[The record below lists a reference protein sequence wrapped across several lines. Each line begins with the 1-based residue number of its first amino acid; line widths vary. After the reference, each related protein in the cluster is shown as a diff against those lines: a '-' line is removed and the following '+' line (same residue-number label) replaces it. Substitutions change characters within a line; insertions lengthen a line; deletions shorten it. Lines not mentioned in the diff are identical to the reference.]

1 MSNFLEIKDLK
12 INFYLEKGVL
22 TAVDGVCLNIHQNE
36 TVVLAGESGSGK
48 TITALSITKLLPA
61 NARIEEG
68 SVNFNG
74 RDILQLSNKQLTS
87 LRGKEIAYIFQ
98 EPTSYLNPVITLGGQ
113 ITETIMLHQNK
124 NKKRAFNEAL
134 ELLRLV
140 NINNP
145 RKTMFDYPHQLSE
158 GMNQR
163 ALIAMAIACKPKLLI
178 ADEPTTSLDVT
189 IEAQVLELLLNL
201 KKQLGFSL
209 LFITHNLSIAKKI
222 AQRVYIMHKG
232 KIVEEGLKEMIFYKQ
247 NHFHTKEL
255 IQAYEKIGRLT

>member
-1 MSNFLEIKDLK
+1 MAEFLEIKNLK
-12 INFYLEKGVL
+12 VDFYLEKGVIS
-22 TAVDGVCLNIHQNE
+22 AVDGVYLNIRQNE

-61 NARIEEG
+61 NAKIEEG
-68 SVNFNG
+68 SVIFNG
-74 RDILQLSNKQLTS
+74 RDIATLSMKQLTA

-98 EPTSYLNPVITLGGQ
+98 EPTSYLNPVFTIGDQ
-113 ITETIMLHQNK
+113 ITETISLHQNK
-124 NKKRAFNEAL
+124 NKKQAFNEAL
-134 ELLRLV
+134 ELLKLV

-145 RKTMFDYPHQLSE
+145 RKTMFDYPHQLSG

-189 IEAQVLELLLNL
+189 IEAQVLELLMDL

-222 AQRVYIMHKG
+222 ADRVYIMYKG
-232 KIVEEGLKEMIFYKQ
+232 KIVEEGLKEEIFYKQ
-247 NHFHTKEL
+247 THFHTKEL
-255 IQAYEKIGRLT
+255 IQAYEKIGRL

>member
-1 MSNFLEIKDLK
+1 MAEFLEIKDLK
-12 INFYLEKGVL
+12 VNFYLGKGVIS
-22 TAVDGVCLNIHQNE
+22 AVDGVCLNIRQNE

-48 TITALSITKLLPA
+48 TITALAITKLLPA
-61 NARIEEG
+61 NAQIEKG
-68 SVNFNG
+68 SVIFNG
-74 RDILQLSNKQLTS
+74 QDIAALSNKQLTA

-98 EPTSYLNPVITLGGQ
+98 EPTSYLNPVFTIGDQ
-113 ITETIMLHQNK
+113 ITETIILHQNK
-124 NKKRAFNEAL
+124 NQTQAFNETL

-140 NINNP
+140 NISNP
-145 RKTMFDYPHQLSE
+145 RKTMFDYPHQLSG

-222 AQRVYIMHKG
+222 ANRVYIMYKG
-232 KIVEEGLKEMIFYKQ
+232 KIVEEGLKEEIFYKQ

-255 IQAYEKIGRLT
+255 IQAYEKIGRL